1 MAPSP
6 RSPSKMLSPRHQ
18 RISDEALCL
27 QLQQFLDNWHYIVMK
42 SSLGK
47 TMDRRKV
54 LEMALHVL
62 SMNGIR
68 FSAAE
73 ISELVQTEEEVMI
86 YEVVDRMPEGLRD
99 GFEHLTLELL
109 VVVTTAARMRTTVEG
124 EEPNPI
130 QAVMEEEGGT
140 AFGQQ
145 TLKRAIL
152 QASSEVAK
160 TIRCKE
166 TWGPNMAKRLDRL
179 NHSTE
184 IAEESNKR
192 LLVVEAELNKLP
204 GARSAKAVHA
214 LTGFIGT
221 SKQVMLQS
229 AWAGWLGATLRSK
242 GERNLTTRYE
252 AEVEAAEEELEKFK
266 ARHINNI
273 SRVVEQNYKRE
284 NEDLLSTVMA
294 DWRSQAS
301 RQKAE
306 AWTEDKVNI
315 MQLTISR
322 AAKDMCG
329 RAKKVIG
336 RMLHEQEGASIGACF
351 SSWVQFSSGYKKE
364 KEFEEHV
371 KNLEQ
376 QMKVFMDKKKDDAA
390 IIINRVSAAT
400 DSGLVQQTLAAWS
413 SYTFEGQKI
422 RRLEGKVFGC
432 EDRLSEVKKHHR
444 QIAFDLSGRTGDQ
457 IDMNTMYQAFTAWTS
472 VSRTSRLDKYYS
484 GKIESKRKQLSSVQI
499 LFQSFADELE
509 SGLGIKDQ
517 EDDSGG
523 AKSKAAARGVTKSDA
538 VYAMAGAVS
547 LPDIHAKKHGQ

>member
-1 MAPSP
+1 
-6 RSPSKMLSPRHQ
+6 MLSPKHQ

-27 QLQQFLDNWHYIVMK
+27 QMQQFLDNWHYIVMK

-47 TMDRRKV
+47 TLDRRKV

-68 FSAAE
+68 FTAE
-73 ISELVQTEEEVMI
+73 EINELIQTEEEVMI

-109 VVVTTAARMRTTVEG
+109 VVVTTAARMRTTVEQD
-124 EEPNPI
+124 ESDPI
-130 QAVMEEEGGT
+130 QAVMEEEGAT

-152 QASSEVAK
+152 QASKEAAK

-179 NHSTE
+179 NRSTE

-192 LLVVEAELNKLP
+192 LLVVEAALNALP
-204 GARSAKAVHA
+204 GARSAKAIHA
-214 LTGFIGT
+214 LTGFIGS
-221 SKQVMLQS
+221 SKEILLQS

-242 GERNLTTRYE
+242 GERNLSSRYE
-252 AEVEAAEEELEKFK
+252 QEVQAAEDELELFK
-266 ARHINNI
+266 ARHLKNI
-273 SRVVEQNYKRE
+273 RGIVEQNYQRE
-284 NEDLLSTVMA
+284 NQDLMSTIMA
-294 DWRSQAS
+294 DWRSQTT

-306 AWTEDKVNI
+306 AWTDDHVNNI
-315 MQLTISR
+315 HLTISR
-322 AAKDMCG
+322 AAKEMCG

-336 RMLHEQEGASIGACF
+336 RMLHDQEGASVGACF
-351 SSWVQFSSGYKKE
+351 SSWVIFSTAYKKE

-371 KNLEQ
+371 KNFEK
-376 QMKVFMDKKKDDAA
+376 QMKVFRDKKKDDAA
-390 IIINRVSAAT
+390 IILNRISAAT
-400 DSGLVQQTLAAWS
+400 DSGLVQQTLAAWTT
-413 SYTFEGQKI
+413 YTFDGQKL
-422 RRLEGKVFGC
+422 RRLEGKVFNC
-432 EDRLSEVKKHHR
+432 DDQLSEVKKYHR
-444 QIAFDLSGRTGDQ
+444 RIALDLSGRTGDQ
-457 IDMNTMYQAFTAWTS
+457 IDMNTMYQAWMCWTS
-472 VSRTSRLDKYYS
+472 LTRTDRLDKYYS
-484 GKIESKRKQLSSVQI
+484 GKIESKRKQLSSVQV

-509 SGLGIKDQ
+509 SGLGIKEQ

-523 AKSKAAARGVTKSDA
+523 ASKAANGRGIAKSDA

-547 LPDIHAKKHGQ
+547 LPDIHAKKGSQ

>member
-1 MAPSP
+1 
-6 RSPSKMLSPRHQ
+6 MLSPRHQ

-252 AEVEAAEEELEKFK
+252 AEVQAAEEELEKFK

-301 RQKAE
+301 RQK
-306 AWTEDKVNI
+306 
-315 MQLTISR
+315 
-322 AAKDMCG
+322 
-329 RAKKVIG
+329 
-336 RMLHEQEGASIGACF
+336 
-351 SSWVQFSSGYKKE
+351 
-364 KEFEEHV
+364 
-371 KNLEQ
+371 
-376 QMKVFMDKKKDDAA
+376 
-390 IIINRVSAAT
+390 
-400 DSGLVQQTLAAWS
+400 
-413 SYTFEGQKI
+413 
-422 RRLEGKVFGC
+422 
-432 EDRLSEVKKHHR
+432 
-444 QIAFDLSGRTGDQ
+444 
-457 IDMNTMYQAFTAWTS
+457 
-472 VSRTSRLDKYYS
+472 
-484 GKIESKRKQLSSVQI
+484 
-499 LFQSFADELE
+499 
-509 SGLGIKDQ
+509 
-517 EDDSGG
+517 
-523 AKSKAAARGVTKSDA
+523 
-538 VYAMAGAVS
+538 VS
-547 LPDIHAKKHGQ
+547 LDCSTYETLNCGATTQPCLENTSPG

>member
-1 MAPSP
+1 MASPS
-6 RSPSKMLSPRHQ
+6 RNSSKMLSPKHQ

-27 QLQQFLDNWHYIVMK
+27 QMQQFLDNWHYIVMK

-47 TMDRRKV
+47 TLDRRKV

-68 FSAAE
+68 FTAE
-73 ISELVQTEEEVMI
+73 EINELIQTEEEVMI

-109 VVVTTAARMRTTVEG
+109 VVVTTAARMRTTVEQD
-124 EEPNPI
+124 ESDPI
-130 QAVMEEEGGT
+130 QAVMEEEGAT

-152 QASSEVAK
+152 QASKEAAK

-179 NHSTE
+179 NRSTE

-192 LLVVEAELNKLP
+192 LLVVEAALNALP
-204 GARSAKAVHA
+204 GARSAKAIHA
-214 LTGFIGT
+214 LTGFIGS
-221 SKQVMLQS
+221 SKEILLQS

-242 GERNLTTRYE
+242 GERNLSSRYE
-252 AEVEAAEEELEKFK
+252 QEVQAAEDELELFK
-266 ARHINNI
+266 ARHLKNI
-273 SRVVEQNYKRE
+273 RGIVEQNYQRE
-284 NEDLLSTVMA
+284 NQDLMSTIMA
-294 DWRSQAS
+294 DWRSQTT

-306 AWTEDKVNI
+306 AWTDDHVNNI
-315 MQLTISR
+315 HLTISR
-322 AAKDMCG
+322 AAKEMCG

-336 RMLHEQEGASIGACF
+336 RMLHDQEGASVGACF
-351 SSWVQFSSGYKKE
+351 SSWVIFSTAYKKE

-371 KNLEQ
+371 KNFEK
-376 QMKVFMDKKKDDAA
+376 QMKVFRDKKKDDAA
-390 IIINRVSAAT
+390 IILNRISAAT
-400 DSGLVQQTLAAWS
+400 DSGLVQQTLAAWTT
-413 SYTFEGQKI
+413 YTFDGQKL
-422 RRLEGKVFGC
+422 RRLEGKVFNC
-432 EDRLSEVKKHHR
+432 DDQLSEVKKYHR
-444 QIAFDLSGRTGDQ
+444 RIALDLSGRTGDQ
-457 IDMNTMYQAFTAWTS
+457 IDMNTMYQAWMCWTS
-472 VSRTSRLDKYYS
+472 LTRTDRLDKYYS
-484 GKIESKRKQLSSVQI
+484 GKIESKRKQLSSVQV

-509 SGLGIKDQ
+509 SGLGIKEQ

-523 AKSKAAARGVTKSDA
+523 ASKAANGRGIAKSDA

-547 LPDIHAKKHGQ
+547 LPDIHAKKGSQ

>member
-6 RSPSKMLSPRHQ
+6 RSPNKMLSPRHQ

-27 QLQQFLDNWHYIVMK
+27 QMQQFLDNWHYIVMK

-68 FSAAE
+68 FSPEE

-124 EEPNPI
+124 EETNPI

-152 QASSEVAK
+152 QAASEVAK

-204 GARSAKAVHA
+204 GARSVKAVHA

-252 AEVEAAEEELEKFK
+252 TELQAAEEELEKFK

-294 DWRSQAS
+294 DWRSQTS

-315 MQLTISR
+315 MQLTIGK

-371 KNLEQ
+371 KNFEK
-376 QMKVFMDKKKDDAA
+376 QMKVFVDKKKDDAA
-390 IIINRVSAAT
+390 IIINRISAST

-432 EDRLSEVKKHHR
+432 DDRLSEVKKHHR
-444 QIAFDLSGRTGDQ
+444 KIAFDLSGRTGDQ
-457 IDMNTMYQAFTAWTS
+457 IDMNTMYQAWMAWSS

-523 AKSKAAARGVTKSDA
+523 PKGKAAARGVTKSDA